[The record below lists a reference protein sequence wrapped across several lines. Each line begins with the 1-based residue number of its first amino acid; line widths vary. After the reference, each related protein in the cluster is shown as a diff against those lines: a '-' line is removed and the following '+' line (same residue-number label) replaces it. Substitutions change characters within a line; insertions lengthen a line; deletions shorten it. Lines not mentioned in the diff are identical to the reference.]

1 MFILNNKLDSISLS
15 LLSIFAFYR
24 VGPLYET
31 EDLVDFKGVLLNAV
45 IELRK
50 SCWIF
55 PISCLFPILF
65 MCMKYRF

>member
-31 EDLVDFKGVLLNAV
+31 EYFVDFK
-45 IELRK
+45 EY
-50 SCWIF
+50 F
-55 PISCLFPILF
+55 
-65 MCMKYRF
+65 